1 VTRFG
6 RSMLQHFALD
16 PSITYLNHGTV
27 GAPPRRVLLAQQA
40 IRDEIELQPSRY
52 LLRELSEIRVGA
64 PRSEPPRLR
73 TAATEVAA
81 FFGAR
86 GEDLVFVDN
95 ATTGANAV
103 LRSLEFAPGDEIL
116 ITSLGYGAIAN
127 VARYVARR
135 QGAIVREVAISP
147 TCEDPMEAVS
157 AVAAALGDG
166 TRLAIVDHIAS
177 DSALLLPI
185 VEIAACCRTRGVP
198 IFVDGAHAPGA
209 VALDLPAVG
218 ADWYVGQSPQV
229 GLGAAQHGRAL
240 GRARSTSRGS
250 TRRSSP
256 GGSIGGFTTEF
267 DLVGTRD
274 PSPWLAAPAALE
286 LLAEFGAAG
295 SQALQPRPRLPQP
308 ASGWRSAGEPQFRT
322 PRSMVAS
329 MVSVPLPARL
339 WRHAPPKPPSLR
351 DMPAVRRPPRAPHRG
366 ARATGSRRASRVQIY
381 NDLADID
388 RLGEAIA
395 RR

>member
-1 VTRFG
+1 MTRFG

-157 AVAAALGDG
+157 AVAAALGDR

-218 ADWYVGQSPQV
+218 ADWYVGNLHKWAWAP
-229 GLGAAQHGRAL
+229 
-240 GRARSTSRGS
+240 RSTAVLWVRPEHQQGLHPAVVSWGLDQ
-250 TRRSSP
+250 
-256 GGSIGGFTTEF
+256 GFTTEF

-286 LLAEFGAAG
+286 LLAEFGAEEVRRYNHDLAF
-295 SQALQPRPRLPQP
+295 L
-308 ASGWRSAGEPQFRT
+308 AGERLAERWGTQFRT

-329 MVSVPLPARL
+329 MVSVPLPASFGGSTAEAAR
-339 WRHAPPKPPSLR
+339 LR
-351 DMPAVRRPPRAPHRG
+351 DILLFEERLELHIAARG
-366 ARATGSRRASRVQIY
+366 DRLAARVAVQIY

-395 RR
+395 RRQ